1 LKQLPERSRILGYG
15 MAVPKKVVTN
25 FDLEKVVDTSDEWIR
40 SRTGIERRHIAEE
53 GETTLSLASDAARAA
68 IADAGL
74 TAADIGL
81 VILGTLTPEIGFPA
95 TACLVQEEI
104 GAVNAAAFDFNAAC
118 SGFIYGLQLADS
130 LIRGGVHQY
139 VLVIGAETLSKITNW
154 EDRNTCVLF
163 GDAAG
168 AAIVGPSD
176 DPERSIIS
184 TMIRSDG
191 SQANLLCR
199 MGGGTRPVTE
209 PAKNF
214 IEMQGRDVFK
224 RAVTAMGD
232 AAEAILAEAGYT
244 GADVDTLVP
253 HQANTRIIEATAK
266 RINLSMDRVFVN
278 IQEYGNTSAA
288 TIPVCLAEMKQS
300 GMLDPGKLIVMVA
313 FGAGFTWGAALMRS

>member
-1 LKQLPERSRILGYG
+1 MKQRPERSQILGYG
-15 MAVPKKVVTN
+15 MAVPQKVVTN
-25 FDLEKVVDTSDEWIR
+25 FDLEKTVETTNEWIR

-53 GETTLSLASDAARAA
+53 GETTLTLASDAARAA

-74 TAADIGL
+74 TSADIGL
-81 VILGTLTPEIGFPA
+81 ILLGTLTPEIGFPA

-118 SGFIYGLQLADS
+118 SGFLYGLQIADS
-130 LIRGGVHQY
+130 LVRGGAHQY

-168 AAIVGPSD
+168 AAVIGPSD
-176 DPERSIIS
+176 DPDRGILS
-184 TMIRSDG
+184 TMIHSDG
-191 SQANLLCR
+191 SQANLLR
-199 MGGGTRPVTE
+199 RIGGGTRPISNPGE
-209 PAKNF
+209 AF

-232 AAEAILAEAGYT
+232 AAEAILAESGYT
-244 GADVDTLVP
+244 GADVDILVP

-288 TIPVCLAEMKQS
+288 TIPVCLTEMRKS

>member
-1 LKQLPERSRILGYG
+1 MKQRPERSQILGYG
-15 MAVPKKVVTN
+15 MAVPQKVVTN
-25 FDLEKVVDTSDEWIR
+25 FDLEKTVETTNEWIR

-53 GETTLSLASDAARAA
+53 GETTLTLASDAARAA

-74 TAADIGL
+74 TPTDIGL
-81 VILGTLTPEIGFPA
+81 ILLGTLTPEIGFPA

-118 SGFIYGLQLADS
+118 SGFLYGLQIADS
-130 LIRGGVHQY
+130 LVRGGAHQY

-168 AAIVGPSD
+168 AAVIGPSD
-176 DPERSIIS
+176 DPDRGILS
-184 TMIRSDG
+184 TMIHSDG
-191 SQANLLCR
+191 SQANLLR
-199 MGGGTRPVTE
+199 RIGGGTRPISNPGE
-209 PAKNF
+209 AF

-244 GADVDTLVP
+244 GADVDILVP

-288 TIPVCLAEMKQS
+288 TIPVCLAEMRKS

>member
-1 LKQLPERSRILGYG
+1 MKQLPERSRILGYG
-15 MAVPKKVVTN
+15 MAVPQKVVSN
-25 FDLEKVVDTSDEWIR
+25 LDLEKIVDTSDEWIR
-40 SRTGIERRHIAEE
+40 SRTGIERRHIAEG
-53 GETTLSLASDAARAA
+53 GETTLTLASDAARAA

-74 TAADIGL
+74 TPSDIGL
-81 VILGTLTPEIGFPA
+81 LILGTLTPEIGFPA

-118 SGFIYGLQLADS
+118 SGFIYGLQLADA
-130 LIRGGVHQY
+130 LIRGGVHRY

-168 AAIVGPSD
+168 AAVVGPSD
-176 DPERSIIS
+176 DPERGIIS

-191 SQANLLCR
+191 SQADLLCR
-199 MGGGTRPVTE
+199 MGGGTRPITE

-244 GADVDTLVP
+244 SADVGTLVP

-266 RINLSMDRVFVN
+266 RINLPMDRVFVN

-288 TIPVCLAEMKQS
+288 TIPVCLAEMKQL